1 MQYSQPFI
9 DKKKTGEQIR
19 RLMRNKELSVKD
31 VTEKLRIGSVQCV
44 YQWFSGRR
52 LPSVDNLYALAA
64 LLDVKVD
71 DILYKAEDIT
81 VSE

>member
-1 MQYSQPFI
+1 MQYSMPFI
-9 DKKKTGEQIR
+9 DKKKTGQQIR
-19 RLMRNKELSVKD
+19 RLMRERGLSVKD
-31 VTEKLRIGSVQCV
+31 VTEKLTIGSVQCV
-44 YQWFSGRR
+44 YHWFSGRR

-71 DILYKAEDIT
+71 DILYKTEDKT